1 MEKQEK
7 YQAEPSS
14 SKGSASFGIN
24 SCVSA
29 YESQK
34 SSSPK
39 SFHKMFSEIEFT
51 AVPKSALDRRRVSDF
66 ISSVDERIP
75 SDYSHVE

>member
-7 YQAEPSS
+7 YQPEPSS

-39 SFHKMFSEIEFT
+39 SFHKMFSEI
-51 AVPKSALDRRRVSDF
+51 
-66 ISSVDERIP
+66 
-75 SDYSHVE
+75 